1 MTNQT
6 GVGTFDFSSL
16 GSAKPLRQQPA
27 ATNQMPTG
35 NLPNGGSYIGS
46 APEQPAAKAE
56 NTLPGWPSGQETT
69 LPAEPDQL
77 PTVEPEA
84 PETLPEPVV
93 EVVANKVASTRAK

>member
-16 GSAKPLRQQPA
+16 GSSKPLKQQPA
-27 ATNQMPTG
+27 TTSQVPTG

-46 APEQPAAKAE
+46 APEQAVGRSENAA
-56 NTLPGWPSGQETT
+56 PDWPFGAETT

-77 PTVEPEA
+77 PTVELDG

-93 EVVANKVASTRAK
+93 EVVANKVAPAKAK